1 MKKNPVERRIQL
13 SDVMC
18 KVHDEMVDRFNQRM
32 QNWANEIPKSRGL
45 TIGKETRW
53 KKGQSGR
60 KVISYPKELDPKV

>member
-32 QNWANEIPKSRGL
+32 LKCKSERRSL
-45 TIGKETRW
+45 I
-53 KKGQSGR
+53 
-60 KVISYPKELDPKV
+60 